1 MNIGYIRFRYITMA
15 EQKSIKADLIPF
27 SDAYSELVR
36 TWIDTEDCYY
46 GICLGKGFPPPQDIV
61 DSWQKDGVKSYLMYL
76 QGKPVAYAEF
86 WDKPF
91 DLAVEIAHL
100 LVEPVRRSQGY
111 GTRMLQLMFDKATE
125 RSDIASVHLNLFVQ
139 NKAALNCY
147 LKAGFELVG
156 AANYATGLKLI
167 RMLK

>member
-1 MNIGYIRFRYITMA
+1 MT
-15 EQKSIKADLIPF
+15 EQKIIKADLIPYTSMY
-27 SDAYSELVR
+27 SDLVR
-36 TWIDTEDCYY
+36 SWIDSEECHYSL
-46 GICLGKGFPPPQDIV
+46 CLGKGFPPPHDIV
-61 DSWQKDGVKSYLMYL
+61 ESWQKEGIKSYLMYFEN
-76 QGKPVAYAEF
+76 KPVAYAEF

-100 LVEPVRRSQGY
+100 LVEPARRSQGY
-111 GTRMLQLMFDKATE
+111 GTRMLELMFDKATE
-125 RSDIASVHLNLFVQ
+125 RNDIASVHLNLFVQ

-156 AANYATGLKLI
+156 AANYATGLKMI

>member
-1 MNIGYIRFRYITMA
+1 MDQ
-15 EQKSIKADLIPF
+15 QKTIKADLIPF
-27 SDAYSELVR
+27 SDTYSELVR
-36 TWIDTEDCYY
+36 SWIDSEDCYY
-46 GICLGKGFPPPQDIV
+46 SLCLGKGYPPPPDII

-76 QGKPVAYAEF
+76 ENKPVAYAEF
-86 WDKPF
+86 WEKPF
-91 DLAVEIAHL
+91 DLAVEISHL
-100 LVEPVRRSQGY
+100 LVDNSRRSKGY

-125 RSDIASVHLNLFVQ
+125 RNDIASVHLNLFVQ

-156 AANYATGLKLI
+156 AANYATGLKMI